1 MAKFGQEQSKRIDG
15 MGNMHD
21 GPGKSRIDSVG
32 CHDRL
37 SHDRLS
43 HDRLSRF
50 DASIAEVPLK
60 MAFS

>member
-21 GPGKSRIDSVG
+21 GQGKSRINSVG

-43 HDRLSRF
+43 RF
-50 DASIAEVPLK
+50 DALMAEVPLK